1 MARSCA
7 SRRVGKKGGRAT
19 GVVRIEPAGMA
30 EVSGVGWPLTAGLRR
45 VDIVGF
51 ATRDAG
57 ILTAQGVVLMSYGE
71 PIVAIGYQR

>member
-1 MARSCA
+1 
-7 SRRVGKKGGRAT
+7 
-19 GVVRIEPAGMA
+19 MA